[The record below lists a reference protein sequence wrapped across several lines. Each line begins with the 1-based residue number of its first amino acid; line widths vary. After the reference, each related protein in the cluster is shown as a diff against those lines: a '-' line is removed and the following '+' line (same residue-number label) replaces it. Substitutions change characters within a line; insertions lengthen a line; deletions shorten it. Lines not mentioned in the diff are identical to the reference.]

1 MMKKISL
8 ICVAALLCGSLAGC
22 GNSQSKN
29 SSKDSA
35 KISSLKAENSS
46 LKAKKHS
53 SHKPSTKKDSLQD
66 GKNNSDNTSQTS
78 GKTGRSAASNTTA
91 ASKSQPN
98 RQAANKSGL
107 SPAEQANVDKGLEW
121 DGTRKRSS
129 FNSDADYQ
137 RYNAWHQGYNYDPST
152 GSLTPLNDQDMSY
165 MRAQMNKDGGQSFQ

>member
-1 MMKKISL
+1 MKKIGL
-8 ICVAALLCGSLAGC
+8 ICAAVLLCGGLAGC
-22 GNSQSKN
+22 GNQSKS
-29 SSKDSA
+29 SSKGSS

-46 LKAKKHS
+46 LKAKKSS
-53 SHKPSTKKDSLQD
+53 SHKRQRSDNSSQ
-66 GKNNSDNTSQTS
+66 NNSDSASQAS
-78 GKTGRSAASNTTA
+78 GKAERNSASSATA
-91 ASKSQPN
+91 ASKSQSSQ
-98 RQAANKSGL
+98 QAANKSGL

-152 GSLTPLNDQDMSY
+152 GSLTPLNDQDMAY

>member
-1 MMKKISL
+1 MKKM
-8 ICVAALLCGSLAGC
+8 VLLCAAVLACGGLAGC
-22 GNSQSKN
+22 GQHKDNS
-29 SSKDSA
+29 SA

-46 LKAKKHS
+46 LKAKKSS
-53 SHKPSTKKDSLQD
+53 SHKQSKK
-66 GKNNSDNTSQTS
+66 KNSSQSERNKSDNASQAS
-78 GKTGRSAASNTTA
+78 GKTRRSAASNTTA

-98 RQAANKSGL
+98 QQAANKSGL

-152 GSLTPLNDQDMSY
+152 GSLTPLNDQDMAY

>member
-1 MMKKISL
+1 MKKM
-8 ICVAALLCGSLAGC
+8 VLLCAAVLACGGLAGC
-22 GNSQSKN
+22 GQHKDNS
-29 SSKDSA
+29 SA

-46 LKAKKHS
+46 LKAKKSS
-53 SHKPSTKKDSLQD
+53 SHKQSKK
-66 GKNNSDNTSQTS
+66 KNSSQSERNKSDKASQAS

-91 ASKSQPN
+91 ASKSQSN
-98 RQAANKSGL
+98 QQAANKSGL